1 MHMLAHFLPAQ
12 GLTMGQLSIRRA
24 YGEFRN
30 WSMLSNSSSSSLEV
44 EMTYSLWT
52 LLAIFSLNKHG
63 AVRWCESEKVGA
75 CTLTVRGGSSRVL
88 SAQSPHAQLARAVFF
103 CCPQPHDCCGLCHAP
118 FVALAWAQHNV
129 GMHLGSQNEDTSL
142 YCFSIMWQG
151 YITCTKLFSCPS
163 SLQH

>member
-1 MHMLAHFLPAQ
+1 MLAHFLPAQ

-88 SAQSPHAQLARAVFF
+88 SAQSPRAQLARAG
-103 CCPQPHDCCGLCHAP
+103 QSYSKQELKKSER
-118 FVALAWAQHNV
+118 
-129 GMHLGSQNEDTSL
+129 MRSYRKTSP
-142 YCFSIMWQG
+142 
-151 YITCTKLFSCPS
+151 FSCS
-163 SLQH
+163 IVLMHHAQ